1 MSSGATT
8 PLRTLAFGDLGAGV
22 WGCAWG
28 DAAPLLAVGKP
39 EPGAPLPGA
48 PASIGGS
55 GSDQEWTV
63 SAAGVE
69 LVVAP
74 ETRAVASSAIAGFDQ
89 LCRVH
94 GRALIDGAQR
104 EFDLPGHRASRLD
117 VDLRKFESFRD
128 VSAWFAPGD
137 GIALTSLRPRGAKG
151 HDRDVIAASVF
162 EPTGPVAVADP
173 RLSTTYA
180 ADGHPT
186 RVGLELWLDRDES
199 EEQYPRRAAAEPLG
213 AAAAWAQPAI
223 ELEAY
228 FLRCL
233 SRGEEG
239 LGVYVL
245 GRTR

>member
-1 MSSGATT
+1 VSSGAAT
-8 PLRTLAFGDLGAGV
+8 PLRTLAFGDLRAGV

-28 DAAPLLAVGKP
+28 DAAPLLALGKP
-39 EPGAPLPGA
+39 ERGAPLPGA
-48 PASIGGS
+48 QAMIAGS
-55 GSDQEWTV
+55 GPDEDWTV
-63 SAAGVE
+63 NAEGVE
-69 LVVAP
+69 LVASP
-74 ETRAVASSAIAGFDQ
+74 ETEAGASSAIAGFDQ

-94 GRALIDGAQR
+94 GSAMIDGAR
-104 EFDLPGHRASRLD
+104 SEFDVPGRRSSRLG
-117 VDLRKFESFRD
+117 VDLRQFESVRD
-128 VSAWFAPGD
+128 MSAWFAPRD

-151 HDRDVIAASVF
+151 HDRDVIAAAVF
-162 EPTGPVAVADP
+162 EPTGPVAVAEP

-186 RVGLELWLDRDES
+186 RVGLELWLEREES
-199 EEQYPRRAAAEPLG
+199 GEQYPRRAAAEPLG
-213 AAAAWAQPAI
+213 AAAAWAQPAL

-233 SRGEEG
+233 SRGAEG

>member
-1 MSSGATT
+1 VSSGPAT
-8 PLRTLAFGDLGAGV
+8 PLRTLAFGDLGTGV

-28 DAAPLLAVGKP
+28 DAAPVLALGKP

-48 PASIGGS
+48 HAAIAGS
-55 GSDQEWTV
+55 GPDEEWTV
-63 SAAGVE
+63 SGQGVE
-69 LVVAP
+69 LVVSP
-74 ETRAVASSAIAGFDQ
+74 ETDAATSSAVAGFDQ

-94 GRALIDGAQR
+94 GTAMIDGTQR
-104 EFDLPGHRASRLD
+104 EFDLPGRRSSRPD

-137 GIALTSLRPRGAKG
+137 GVALTSLRPRGSKG
-151 HDRDVIAASVF
+151 HDRDLIAASVF

>member
-1 MSSGATT
+1 VSSGITT
-8 PLRTLAFGDLGAGV
+8 PLRTLAFGDIATGV

-55 GSDQEWTV
+55 GPDEEWTV
-63 SAAGVE
+63 SGDGVE
-69 LVVAP
+69 LVVSP
-74 ETRAVASSAIAGFDQ
+74 ETDAAPSSAIAGFDQ

-94 GRALIDGAQR
+94 GTALIDGAKR
-104 EFDLPGHRASRLD
+104 EFELSGHRSSR
-117 VDLRKFESFRD
+117 VDLDLRRFESVRD
-128 VSAWFAPGD
+128 ISAWFAPGD

-162 EPTGPVAVADP
+162 EPAGPVLVADP
-173 RLSTTYA
+173 RLSTTYV

-186 RVGLELWLDRDES
+186 RVGLELWLGHEGS

-213 AAAAWAQPAI
+213 AAAAWAQSAL
-223 ELEAY
+223 ELQAY

>member
-1 MSSGATT
+1 VSSGAAT
-8 PLRTLAFGDLGAGV
+8 PLRTLAFGDLTAGA

-28 DAAPLLAVGKP
+28 DAAPLLALGKP

-48 PASIGGS
+48 AAMIAGS
-55 GSDQEWTV
+55 GPDEDWTV
-63 SAAGVE
+63 SGEGLE
-69 LVVAP
+69 LVVSPESDVAP
-74 ETRAVASSAIAGFDQ
+74 SSAIAGFDQ

-94 GRALIDGAQR
+94 GTAMIGTSQR
-104 EFDLPGHRASRLD
+104 QFDLPGRRSSRLG
-117 VDLRKFESFRD
+117 VDLRQFESFRD

-137 GIALTSLRPRGAKG
+137 GVALTSLRPRGAKG

-173 RLSTTYA
+173 RMSTTYA

-199 EEQYPRRAAAEPLG
+199 EEQHPRRAAAEPLG
-213 AAAAWAQPAI
+213 AAAAWAQPAL

-239 LGVYVL
+239 HGVYML
-245 GRTR
+245 ARTR